1 MIIIIGELETSLI
14 QQNAANDKEMDLS
27 QQQQSGMIK
36 GFADNEIILETV
48 AGDSSQYERR
58 KEGWDN
64 TS

>member
-14 QQNAANDKEMDLS
+14 QQNAGNDKEMDLS

-48 AGDSSQYERR
+48 ADNSSQYERR
-58 KEGWDN
+58 KEGRDN
-64 TS
+64 TG